1 MSKQYGFMIWKM
13 NVVYEFVNAL
23 KSIVLAKPIINIEI
37 HGYGIQ
43 DLGTSIYI
51 YCTKTA
57 QIMSSLSEQDSN
69 MKDR

>member
-43 DLGTSIYI
+43 DLGRVSTFTVLIQPKL
-51 YCTKTA
+51 CPANLNKTPT
-57 QIMSSLSEQDSN
+57 
-69 MKDR
+69 